1 MMEWAGLWKSVR
13 VRESGTFLALILI
26 STVLTF
32 GSPHF
37 LTISNL
43 VNVLQ
48 QSTIIAVI
56 AAGMTLV
63 IISRGIDLSV
73 GSIVALS
80 GLMAADVLHAQ
91 APVAVAVAAGLG
103 AGFVCGLFNGL
114 LTSYALLPPFI
125 ATLGTMGVVRG
136 AALMY
141 AGGGSIS
148 GFSDEFRVLAEG
160 TILGIPAP
168 VAVMIVVYILGHALL
183 TQSRLGRYA
192 YAIGGNE
199 EAAVLAGINVRLT
212 KTLLYGIC
220 GLLSGLAAILLT
232 ARLNSA
238 QSVAGTMYELDA
250 IAAVVLGGTSL
261 MGGVGTMLGTML
273 GSLIMGVLR
282 NGLNL
287 LDVSS
292 YIQQVVIGSVII
304 AAVLVDV
311 VLKRSRPFRFM
322 KG

>member
-1 MMEWAGLWKSVR
+1 MEPMGRRKSVR
-13 VRESGTFLALILI
+13 IRESGTFLALILI
-26 STVLTF
+26 STALTF

-37 LTISNL
+37 LTVSNL
-43 VNVLQ
+43 LNVVQ
-48 QSTIIAVI
+48 QSTIIAII

-80 GLMAADVLHAQ
+80 GLVTADALHGQ
-91 APVAVAVAAGLG
+91 VPVAVAVAAGMG
-103 AGFVCGLFNGL
+103 TGFICGWINGL
-114 LTSYALLPPFI
+114 LISYASLPPFI

-136 AALMY
+136 VALMY

-148 GFSDEFRVLAEG
+148 GFSGEFRVLAEG
-160 TILGIPAP
+160 TVLGIPAP
-168 VAVMIVVYILGHALL
+168 VAVMIAVYILGHGLL
-183 TQSRLGRYA
+183 TQTRLGRHA

-199 EAAVLAGINVRLT
+199 EAALLAGINVRFS
-212 KTLLYGIC
+212 KTLLYALC
-220 GLLSGLAAILLT
+220 GLLSGLAAVLLT

-261 MGGVGTMLGTML
+261 MGGVGTMLGTIL

-292 YIQQVVIGSVII
+292 YVQQVVIGSVIV
-304 AAVLVDV
+304 AAVLIDV
-311 VLKRSRPFRFM
+311 VLKRSHPFRVV